1 MQHPFITDLSDKS
14 IEDLLKAISDLNQKL
29 NFSYRTQNGALI
41 NQLKMAL
48 ESYNNE
54 YKKRMDEIYKKNK
67 IDNKINVSTDKK

>member
-1 MQHPFITDLSDKS
+1 MQHPFISDLSTKS
-14 IEDLLKAISDLNQKL
+14 MEDLLKTISELNQKL

-54 YKKRMDEIYKKNK
+54 YKKRMDEVYKKNK
-67 IDNKINVSTDKK
+67 LDNKINVSTDKK

>member
-1 MQHPFITDLSDKS
+1 MQHPFISDLSDKT
-14 IEDLLKAISDLNQKL
+14 IEDLLKTISDLNQKL

-48 ESYNNE
+48 ESYNSE

-67 IDNKINVSTDKK
+67 IDNKINVSADKK